1 MKRYAKTKT
10 FFTKILLVIS
20 SLLSFVNSANSQ
32 ERGNYFIKNFDPKE
46 TGVVAQTWTGV
57 EDNNGVMYFA
67 TGTRISTYDGK
78 NWSSIKLNNDA
89 PPLSFCKNEDGVIY
103 VGAVG
108 EIGYL
113 EPAQDGRMIYKSLKK
128 LIPKKHNDFQN
139 VWTCVSHN
147 GYVYFSTD
155 QGIFSWNG
163 KEISFINLPVFF
175 TLNKIGDQVYFSTK
189 NEGLYELNKG
199 VAKPAKNGGHFKNTA
214 IVGGVSLNKE
224 DAIFLS
230 GKDAVIIYNKKTG
243 EINSNKYGFGA
254 YNEELINGMIYTI
267 EKSVNNKILIG
278 TINKG
283 LYIFD
288 SKGNLLNQLTVE
300 QGLLNNAINKVFNDR
315 MGNAWLCTDKGVAR
329 IEINVGIKNWSL
341 NEGVEGAVEDIIVV
355 NNTTYIGS
363 STAVKYLN
371 NGKFVPVEGIQ
382 TETWKLHLHNNQLY
396 VGNTQGLFEINTT
409 TNKASLI
416 AKFSTVWSIETDG
429 SKLIL
434 GTSEGLF
441 EFDPKTKQTKKIH
454 ATTSPVR
461 SIGIDNRK
469 NIWYATDNKGV
480 GYVSKE
486 GKHVQFDKSNGL
498 LNTTNNQIFK
508 VKNQLYVATKDG
520 LLKPNDNCK
529 KLIRACDLGDF
540 MCKAKTGIWRLK
552 DNGKNLLFSSTYGE
566 ASARFSIINLKN
578 KQRDTLNLKRL
589 PKMHIYSFYDNNN
602 VLWMATPYG
611 VFQYNKS
618 EVKNLKYNNKTLVR
632 RIIIGKDSI
641 LFDGNYSGKKINS
654 ITSLANAQSADLIPK
669 IDYAFNEMNFI
680 FSSPFYCEEGNT
692 MYQYKLEGFDD
703 EWSEWSIDNFKNYT
717 NLFEGKY
724 TFQVRAK
731 NIYGQISEIG
741 SYKFTIRP
749 PWFRTYIAYFIYVLI
764 LVGFVYLIIRMY
776 TKKLREDNIKLEKIV
791 DERTA
796 EVVKQRDEIQEK
808 NEMITES
815 IEYAKTIQ
823 EAIITS
829 DDYFRAIFS
838 DLFILFK
845 PKDIVSGDFYWG
857 YKTKSNKLFWAAAD
871 CTGHGVPGAFMTM
884 IGMSLLNEIVIEK
897 EIEDTNLILDL
908 LRDSIIKTLNKNI
921 DLDSDEKMR
930 NGMDI
935 ALCCWDLNTNE
946 VSFSGANNP
955 MYVLRNGELIEFKA
969 DKQPIGIYKKMTPY
983 TKNTIQVQKGDKIYT
998 FSDGYADQMNE
1009 EESRFKI
1016 VNLKKAILEIG
1027 DKPTSSQRE
1036 FFDTTYENWRGNYE
1050 QMDDVVLIGVEI

>member
-1 MKRYAKTKT
+1 MKNLEKSQFSTIT
-10 FFTKILLVIS
+10 FILLLTLINIR
-20 SLLSFVNSANSQ
+20 LNYCYTQ
-32 ERGNYFIKNFDPKE
+32 ERGNYFLRNFDPKE
-46 TGVVAQTWTGV
+46 TGVVAQTWTGI
-57 EDNNGVMYFA
+57 EDNNGILYFA
-67 TGTRISTYDGK
+67 SGTRISTYDGK
-78 NWSSIKLNNDA
+78 NWGSVKLTNDA
-89 PPLSFCKNEDGVIY
+89 PPLSFCKNEQGIIY

-113 EPAQDGRMIYKSLKK
+113 EPTNDGKMSYKSLKK
-128 LIPKKHNDFQN
+128 YIPKKHKDFQN

-163 KEISFINLPVFF
+163 KEISFIPIPVFF
-175 TLNKIGDQVYFSTK
+175 TLNKIGDYVYFCSK
-189 NEGLYELNKG
+189 NEGLQTLNKG
-199 VAKPAKNGGHFKNTA
+199 IVKPAKNGGYFKNTA
-214 IVGGVSLNKE
+214 IVGGISLNKDE
-224 DAIFLS
+224 AIFLS
-230 GKDAVIIYNKKTG
+230 GKDAVIIYSTKSG
-243 EINSNKYGFGA
+243 EIKTSNYGFSA
-254 YNEELINGMIYTI
+254 YNQTLVDGMIYSI
-267 EKSVNNKILIG
+267 EKTVNNKILIG
-278 TINKG
+278 TINNG

-288 SKGNLLNQLTVE
+288 NKGNLINQLTVNE
-300 QGLLNNAINKVFNDR
+300 GLLNNAINKVFNDR

-329 IEINVGIKNWSL
+329 IEINAGIKNWAV
-341 NEGVEGAVEDIIVV
+341 NEGVEGAVEDITVF
-355 NNTTYIGS
+355 NNTTYIAS
-363 STAVKYLN
+363 STSVKYLQD
-371 NGKFVPVEGIQ
+371 GKFIPINGIT
-382 TETWKLHLHNNQLY
+382 TESWKLHQFNNKLY
-396 VGNTQGLFEINTT
+396 VGNAQGLYEINDL
-409 TNKASLI
+409 NKKSNLI
-416 AKFSTVWSIETDG
+416 TPFNTVWTIETNN
-429 SKLIL
+429 SKLII
-434 GTSEGLF
+434 GTSDGLY
-441 EFDPKTKQTKKIH
+441 EFDPTTKKSKKIH
-454 ATTSPVR
+454 ATSSSVR
-461 SIGIDNRK
+461 SIAIDLKK
-469 NIWYATDNKGV
+469 NIWYATDNKGI
-480 GYVSKE
+480 GYISPN
-486 GKHVQFDKSNGL
+486 GKSVEFDKSKGL
-498 LNTTNNQIFK
+498 NNPTNNQLFK
-508 VKNQLYVATKDG
+508 VKNKVFIATKDG
-520 LLKPNDNCK
+520 LLEPNEAGS
-529 KLIRACDLGDF
+529 KLIKSCDLGGF
-540 MCKAKTGIWRLK
+540 MCKPKTGIWRLK
-552 DNGKNLLFSSTYGE
+552 DNGKNKLYASTYGE
-566 ASARFSIINLKN
+566 SSARFSIINLKN
-578 KQRDTLNLKRL
+578 NERDTMHLKRL
-589 PKMHIYSFYDNNN
+589 PKMHIYSFYDHNNI
-602 VLWMATPYG
+602 LWMATPYG
-611 VFQYNKS
+611 VYQYNKS
-618 EVKNLKYNNKTLVR
+618 EIKTVKFNNRALIR
-632 RIIIGKDSI
+632 RITIGKDSM
-641 LFDGNYSGKKINS
+641 LFDGNFIGIKENNIF
-654 ITSLANAQSADLIPK
+654 QSASFQSSSLIPK
-669 IDYAFNEMNFI
+669 IDYDYNEMSFI
-680 FSSPFYCEEGNT
+680 FSNPFYSEEDKT
-692 MYQYKLEGFDD
+692 LYQYKLEGFDE
-703 EWSEWSIDNFKNYT
+703 EWSEWTIDNFKNYT

-731 NIYGQISEIG
+731 NVFGEISEIG

-749 PWFRTYIAYFIYVLI
+749 PWFRTYIAYGVYVLF

-791 DERTA
+791 EERTA

-935 ALCCWDLNTNE
+935 ALCCWDLNSME

-955 MYVLRNGELIEFKA
+955 MYVLREGELIEFKA
-969 DKQPIGIYKKMTPY
+969 DKQPIGIYKKMTPF
-983 TKNTIQVQKGDKIYT
+983 TKHTIEVKKGDKIYT

-1009 EESRFKI
+1009 EENRFKI

-1027 DKPTSSQRE
+1027 NQPTAQQRE